1 VENLELI
8 QRVPELVKRLIPVK
22 LYLSHSSRVCNDGSW
37 PLFFSSLLLFST
49 LLWCLKLLN
58 SLARRWKIWSFF
70 FQEKWKKKKYSQ
82 GLSSWRWDMSF
93 YTLEKRSTTWG
104 GKDWCLLKFSRCQ
117 AECKLNR
124 EKLWVKT
131 LVCSVCV
138 LFFALV
144 PGLELWVEDPQPW
157 FAINVDSILCNNK
170 LFFSLLISPLTL

>member
-1 VENLELI
+1 LASFFFFTSSLYYFTVVFKI
-8 QRVPELVKRLIPVK
+8 VK
-22 LYLSHSSRVCNDGSW
+22 LSRT
-37 PLFFSSLLLFST
+37 PLED
-49 LLWCLKLLN
+49 LKF
-58 SLARRWKIWSFF
+58 FF

-144 PGLELWVEDPQPW
+144 PGWELWVEDPQPW